1 MVTWG
6 FADTHGNAH
15 ALTVKTVLRFLARN
29 AVLGAALL
37 ITLGASA
44 VFTMRVVLSARDVAV
59 PGLVGQALPNA
70 SSMAAQRGLAVRVE
84 GRRHDGEVPAGRVL
98 AQQPPAGRTLKSNR
112 HLRVWVSLGPR
123 RIVVPR
129 VEGQSVRTGRIALEQ
144 AGVPVSHVVEVD
156 DPAPEDQILV
166 QRPAFGET
174 DVPGDGASLLV
185 SRGRGRADY
194 VMPDLIGRPAR
205 GVMAALLAA
214 GFKVADV
221 RYRSYPGVAPGIILR
236 QLPPAGHRINP
247 RTPLS
252 LHVSRAAS

>member
-1 MVTWG
+1 LG
-6 FADTHGNAH
+6 FAHIHGNAH

-29 AVLGAALL
+29 AVLGAALVL
-37 ITLGASA
+37 TLGSSA
-44 VFTMRVVLSARDVAV
+44 VLTMRVVLSARDVAV

-70 SSMAAQRGLAVRVE
+70 SSTPARRGLAVRVE

-98 AQQPPAGRTLKSNR
+98 AQQPPAGRTLKSHR
-112 HLRVWVSLGPR
+112 HVRVWVSLGPR

-144 AGVPVSHVVEVD
+144 AGVPVSHVVEVAHL
-156 DPAPEDQILV
+156 APEDQILV

-194 VMPDLIGRPAR
+194 VMPDLIGRPAL

-236 QLPPAGHRINP
+236 QLPAAGHRINP